1 MKNLLKIL
9 LPAKGDKASRHI
21 KLPFDRFIWSVV
33 IAAVS
38 LTACAPTGNK
48 ARSIG
53 EIDQLPSLPNCVTID
68 KSVPVLTTAAGVEF
82 VRTPNEFFQN
92 LKDFPYEAHYF
103 EVDGLRL
110 AYEDEGPRDAPVVLM
125 LHGQPDWSYLYRK
138 MIPPITSAGYR
149 IIALDLMGFGRSDK
163 PIDPSIHTYE
173 QHITW
178 VKAFIKGLGLKDITL
193 FAQDWGGLIGLRVVG
208 DEPELF
214 ARIIS
219 ANTTLPLFEKGQNP
233 YSLPANVGIDCNAT
247 NLALAV
253 GPALLLGQQVPMF
266 NAWIKYTLTS
276 PTFMP
281 SEVMKQQVKGL
292 SNEEA
297 AAYDAPFPSFI
308 YKAAPRTFPSMIV
321 AVTDNN
327 TAAWEALGHFEK
339 PFLTL
344 AGERDNLLGTKDVQD
359 RLIAHIPGAKGQPH
373 ARFDAGHFIQD
384 DLGAEMAAI
393 VVKFIQDNP

>member
-1 MKNLLKIL
+1 MLKNIL
-9 LPAKGDKASRHI
+9 TTLRPGTNIRRKP
-21 KLPFDRFIWSVV
+21 PFGSLIWSFV
-33 IAAVS
+33 IAAFTLVS
-38 LTACAPTGNK
+38 CAPAVNS

-53 EIDQLPSLPNCVTID
+53 EIKPLPPLPDCVKID
-68 KSVPVLTTAAGVEF
+68 PTVPVLKTAAGIEF
-82 VRTPNEFFQN
+82 VRTPDERFVN
-92 LKDFPYEAHYF
+92 LNDFPYEAHYF

-178 VKAFIKGLGLKDITL
+178 VKALIKGLRLKDITL
-193 FAQDWGGLIGLRVVG
+193 FAQDWGGLIGLRIVG

-214 ARIIS
+214 ARVIS
-219 ANTTLPLFEKGQNP
+219 ANTSLPLFEKGQNP
-233 YSLPANVGIDCNAT
+233 YNLPANVGIDCKAT

-253 GPALLLGQQVPMF
+253 GPAMLLGQQVPMF

-281 SEVMKQQVKGL
+281 SEVMKQQIKGL
-292 SNEEA
+292 SETEA

-308 YKAAPRTFPSMIV
+308 YKAAPRTFPSMIA

-327 TAAWEALGHFEK
+327 TAAWETLGHFKK

-344 AGERDNLLGTKDVQD
+344 AGERDNLLGKKDVQD
-359 RLIAHIPGAKGQPH
+359 RLIAHIPGAAGQPH

-384 DLGAEMAAI
+384 DLGPEMAAI
-393 VVKFIQDNP
+393 VIKFIRDNP